1 MFGDT
6 PKDSSDSSKN
16 VLKEDSV
23 KWEYKDGTDG
33 NIIGPFDTNKMIE
46 VNIYVN
52 TDSMLIFVFQLQKG
66 PNPNLLCRRVNT
78 VNFYNIARVDFDL
91 FD

>member
-33 NIIGPFDTNKMIE
+33 NIVGPFDTNKMIE
-46 VNIYVN
+46 VSLY
-52 TDSMLIFVFQLQKG
+52 SQPAFESESG
-66 PNPNLLCRRVNT
+66 CRSRADRTRSSTSLDVQ
-78 VNFYNIARVDFDL
+78 D
-91 FD
+91 

>member
-6 PKDSSDSSKN
+6 PKDSSDSSKS

-33 NIIGPFDTNKMIE
+33 NIVGPFDTNKMIE
-46 VNIYVN
+46 VSKY
-52 TDSMLIFVFQLQKG
+52 L
-66 PNPNLLCRRVNT
+66 
-78 VNFYNIARVDFDL
+78 
-91 FD
+91 